1 MLKLLAT
8 QTRWLLQVVAGLLL
22 NGSGLC
28 LLAFA
33 AHNKYATAGEWF
45 YSGTL
50 ALVLV
55 NAGICLVVDAR
66 GG

>member
-1 MLKLLAT
+1 MLNFSIKKS
-8 QTRWLLQVVAGLLL
+8 RWLLQVVGGLLL

-33 AHNKYATAGEWF
+33 AHNKYADAGEWLG
-45 YSGTL
+45 SGTV

-66 GG
+66 R

>member
-1 MLKLLAT
+1 MLKLTAT
-8 QTRWLLQVVAGLLL
+8 TSRWLLQVVAGLLL

-33 AHNKYATAGEWF
+33 AHNKFASTGEWF

-50 ALVLV
+50 ALGLV
-55 NAGICLVVDAR
+55 NAGICFVVDAR
-66 GG
+66 R